1 LKVAGRTVPTALVRA
16 GQLALTVLVTWFILD
31 RVGLSLAELG
41 RVDLSRW
48 RVRWGLL
55 AASCVVLAA
64 GYGFSCVLWGRMV
77 RTLGGP
83 PVPPWTAVRVFMLA
97 NLGRYVPGKV
107 LQIAGLAYLA
117 RRAGVR
123 PAVATGAALLGQ
135 GMALLGATLV
145 GLGAFFG
152 ATEAWRPWG
161 WAGLAAVAALVFLT
175 SLPGPAAALE
185 HAWFRLAN
193 ALSKGPGVDDEEPD
207 EPAKA
212 SLRGFGL
219 RWTLL
224 YAANWSMHAVAFWL
238 LFLSLEGWTT
248 FLSVGPAFAAAY
260 VAGWVAI
267 FAPAGVGVREG
278 ALILFLSPVLAPEPA
293 AALAVAARLWTTAV
307 ELLPA
312 ALFALLHLRGN
323 PDPASSA
330 RDPGKGA

>member
-1 LKVAGRTVPTALVRA
+1 MKVAGRTVPTALVRA
-16 GQLALTVLVTWFILD
+16 GQLALTALVTWFIID
-31 RVGLSLAELG
+31 RVGLSLGELG
-41 RVDLSRW
+41 RFDLSRW
-48 RVRWGLL
+48 QVRWGLL
-55 AASCVVLAA
+55 AASCVMLAA
-64 GYGFSCVLWGRMV
+64 GYGLSCALWGRMV

-117 RRAGVR
+117 RREGVR
-123 PAVATGAALLGQ
+123 PAVATAAALLGQ
-135 GMALLGATLV
+135 GIALLGATLV
-145 GLGAFFG
+145 GLGALFG
-152 ATEAWRPWG
+152 ANETWRPWG
-161 WAGLAAVAALVFLT
+161 WAGLAAVAALVLLT

-185 HAWFRLAN
+185 HAWFRLAS
-193 ALSKGPGVDDEEPD
+193 ALSKGPGVDDEEPQ
-207 EPAKA
+207 PANA
-212 SLRGFGL
+212 TLRGFGL

-260 VAGWVAI
+260 VAGYVAI

-278 ALILFLSPVLAPEPA
+278 ALIVFLSPVLAPEPA
-293 AALAVAARLWTTAV
+293 AALAVVARLWTTAV

-312 ALFALLHLRGN
+312 ALFALMHLRGT